1 MEGNTPLTRRGGKEL
16 ITTFRF
22 AVPGLVLR
30 HFSMAH
36 TLRDLLI
43 QRAARLQGRPALT
56 TPDWGTLGYG
66 QLRNRAEGVALGLL
80 ATPPPPSLFS
90 ATGTPWDW
98 AAELAAA
105 ASGLAWEADGQVVPA
120 EVLGGPRFNAEEGRG
135 PYHAREQVVTPA
147 TPFHAGLTHGELL
160 LRLRRLNTVLGWDH
174 DTRVDLPLARLGE
187 PALRAALWSALY
199 AGAHA
204 VLRQGQQP
212 RARTCEAA
220 VAWDPPA
227 FTRFWAPMS

>member
-1 MEGNTPLTRRGGKEL
+1 
-16 ITTFRF
+16 
-22 AVPGLVLR
+22 
-30 HFSMAH
+30 MAL
-36 TLRDLLI
+36 TLRDLII

-56 TPDWGTLGYG
+56 TPGWGTLGYG

-80 ATPPPPSLFS
+80 AAPAPPSIHS

-105 ASGLAWEADGQVVPA
+105 AAGLAWEADGQVVPA

-135 PYHAREQVVTPA
+135 PYHAREQIVTPD
-147 TPFHAGLTHGELL
+147 TPFHAGLTQGELL
-160 LRLRRLNTVLGWDH
+160 LRLRRLNAVLGWDH

-199 AGAHA
+199 AGVHT
-204 VLRQGQQP
+204 VLEPEAPPAGGWL
-212 RARTCEAA
+212 ARFRRPTAP
-220 VAWDPPA
+220 WDPRPFESLWSPA
-227 FTRFWAPMS
+227 TSD

>member
-1 MEGNTPLTRRGGKEL
+1 
-16 ITTFRF
+16 
-22 AVPGLVLR
+22 
-30 HFSMAH
+30 MAS

-56 TPDWGTLGYG
+56 APDWGTLGYG

-80 ATPPPPSLFS
+80 AAPLPPSIFS

-105 ASGLAWEADGQVVPA
+105 AAGLGWEADGQVVPA

-135 PYHAREQVVTPA
+135 VYHAREQIVTGA
-147 TPFHAGLTHGELL
+147 TLFSTGLTQGDLM
-160 LRLRRLNTVLGWDH
+160 LRLRRLNATLGWDH

-187 PALRAALWSALY
+187 PTLRAALWSALY

-204 VLRQGQQP
+204 VLESEAPPMAGW
-212 RARTCEAA
+212 RTRIRRPEP
-220 VAWDPPA
+220 AWDPAPFETLWSPA
-227 FTRFWAPMS
+227 ADS